1 MMKNIELFACCLKL
15 QQLSLKTIS
24 FIDIDFNL
32 KNKF

>member
-15 QQLSLKTIS
+15 QKLSLKKVY

-32 KNKF
+32 KNKV